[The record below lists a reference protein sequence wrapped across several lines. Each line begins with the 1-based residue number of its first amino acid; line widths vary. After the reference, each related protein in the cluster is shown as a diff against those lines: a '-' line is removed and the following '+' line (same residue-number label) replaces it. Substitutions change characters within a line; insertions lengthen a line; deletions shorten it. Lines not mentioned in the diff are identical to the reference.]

1 MTFLHVPLVQHQ
13 SAFISS
19 VHLPLCIIDVLTPCY
34 STMENMSA
42 LEQALDIL
50 PITVTIDDKAV
61 KEAVIVQLAEKV
73 CLHLCQQFPTTSFDI
88 AEDSMKQAL
97 ATGLII
103 TQQKVIANPP
113 TFVKITKK
121 YQRRAST
128 PALSNNSNLTN
139 SAHGASGR
147 AGSPEASSSNLSGPA
162 ASSSAGSL
170 GVQDFM
176 TPEIL
181 KTAKLWRFQKLSRGE
196 LVDLVQHY
204 TQVTPSATATK
215 GQLIKSLM
223 DAAVG
228 LQ

>member
-1 MTFLHVPLVQHQ
+1 LRQQ
-13 SAFISS
+13 
-19 VHLPLCIIDVLTPCY
+19 LPP
-34 STMENMSA
+34 
-42 LEQALDIL
+42 
-50 PITVTIDDKAV
+50 
-61 KEAVIVQLAEKV
+61 
-73 CLHLCQQFPTTSFDI
+73 TSFDI

-128 PALSNNSNLTN
+128 PALSNNSSLTN
-139 SAHGASGR
+139 SVSGVSGR
-147 AGSPEASSSNLSGPA
+147 AGSPEVSSSNLSGPA

-176 TPEIL
+176 NPDIL

-196 LVDLVQHY
+196 LVGLMQHY
-204 TQVTPSATATK
+204 TQVIPSVTATK
-215 GQLIKSLM
+215 GQIIKSLM